1 MKISDEYSGRV
12 PLVVVGA
19 VELDTVI
26 TPFAQKWN
34 VLGGSSSYASLAA
47 SFFGPVG
54 MVGVVGMDF
63 PRACIETYRRAGIE
77 TSGLKTEKG
86 KTFRWSGEYQL
97 NMNSPRTISS
107 ELNVFAGFKPE
118 LPESYRKSPFLFLA
132 NMSPTMQLDVLS
144 QARHPRFIVADTM
157 DLWIK
162 TDRTKLNKVISQ
174 VDMLMVRD
182 VEARMLSGHQ
192 SVIKAARDIL
202 RMGPDYVVV
211 RKGEHGAMLFSRF
224 GMFIIP
230 AYPVEDVEDPTG
242 AGDSFAGGFL
252 GSLAKAEIVDYRTVC
267 EAMVC
272 GSVMASF
279 GVEAF
284 GVNRL
289 ASLSKSEINQRISH
303 FRTIMTGCEK
313 RAQKKLAVV

>member
-1 MKISDEYSGRV
+1 
-12 PLVVVGA
+12 
-19 VELDTVI
+19 
-26 TPFAQKWN
+26 
-34 VLGGSSSYASLAA
+34 
-47 SFFGPVG
+47 
-54 MVGVVGMDF
+54 
-63 PRACIETYRRAGIE
+63 
-77 TSGLKTEKG
+77 
-86 KTFRWSGEYQL
+86 
-97 NMNSPRTISS
+97 
-107 ELNVFAGFKPE
+107 
-118 LPESYRKSPFLFLA
+118 
-132 NMSPTMQLDVLS
+132 
-144 QARHPRFIVADTM
+144 
-157 DLWIK
+157 
-162 TDRTKLNKVISQ
+162 
-174 VDMLMVRD
+174 VRD

-211 RKGEHGAMLFSRF
+211 RKGEHGAMLFSRY

-230 AYPVEDVEDPTG
+230 AYPVENVEDPTG

-252 GSLAKAEIVDYRTVC
+252 GSLAKAEIVDYRAVC
-267 EAMVC
+267 EAVVY

-303 FRTIMTGCEK
+303 FRSIMTGCEK